1 MSFLWQDLQ
10 YSVRSLRR
18 SPLFSIIAILSL
30 ALGIGANTAIFTLL
44 DQLLLRMLPIQSPD
58 EIVQVASSGSHYGSN
73 QGRDMLS
80 YPMYRDL
87 RDKNETLAGLIA
99 RREDSFTV
107 SHGSESER
115 ALGEIVSGNYFQVL
129 GVGAAVGRVLTAA
142 DDRTPGGHPVA
153 VLAYEYW
160 QSRFNG
166 DPKVVGQKIFINNY
180 PMSIVGVSA
189 AGFAGL
195 SPGILPKIRLPLAM
209 RKEINPR
216 AGQLEDRRTRWV
228 QVFGRRKAGMTND
241 QVKANLQTVFRQ
253 VIGMEVTEK
262 GFATASRFS
271 RDKFLQMSIRVMP
284 GAQGASNLRRQME
297 RPLQVLMGIVGLV
310 LLIACAN
317 LANLLIA
324 RASAREKEI
333 AIRLS
338 IGATR
343 GRIVRLLLVE
353 SSLLALAGAVLSIFL
368 ARWGVKGL
376 LAMLPSQGSDSVNLS
391 ADPDWRI
398 LAFNFAIAFAAGL
411 AFGLVPALQATRQ
424 TVALKPNSSAWL
436 RKALVVTQVSLSLL
450 LLIGAGLFLKSLQNL
465 KSLNP
470 GFAVSNLVTF
480 MIDPGL
486 SGYKPERA
494 ETFYRELNRR
504 LSATPGVESASLAV
518 VPVLRGWEWDSTV
531 TVEGHQAK
539 QGEDMNPHVNILAP
553 GYFNTMGI
561 KLLAG
566 RDFDDRDSQTSGKKV
581 LINDKMAKLYFPRG
595 DALGRHIGWGGD
607 PGTKTEIEIIGV
619 VSDTKYEG
627 FREETPRIVYRGYF
641 QEGWASDMAGYIRT
655 SLPPEQMF
663 NVVRSIVQDLDP
675 KMPIYDMRT
684 LEQQLDQ
691 SLANERLVAMLSS
704 LFGLLATCLALIG
717 LYGVMAYTVA
727 RRTREIGIRMA
738 LGAEA
743 GNVVWLVMREVV
755 AMVGAGLLIA
765 LPLAWFASRHVQ
777 SQLYGLQPQDPIT
790 VGAATAALATVA
802 LLAGYL
808 PAARAA
814 KIDPMTALRYE

>member
-10 YSVRSLRR
+10 YSARSLRR
-18 SPLFSIIAILSL
+18 SPLFTLIAVLSL

-44 DQLLLRMLPIQSPD
+44 DQLLLRLLPIQNPE
-58 EIVQVASSGSHYGSN
+58 EIVQVASSGSHYGNN

-87 RDKNETLAGLIA
+87 RDKNETLVGTLA
-99 RREDSFTV
+99 RREDSVTV
-107 SHGSESER
+107 THGSESER
-115 ALGEIVSGNYFQVL
+115 ALGETVSGNYFQLL
-129 GVGAAVGRVLTAA
+129 GVGAAVGRVLTAD

-166 DPKVVGQKIFINNY
+166 DPKVVGQKILINSY
-180 PMSIVGVSA
+180 PMTIVGVSA

-195 SPGILPKIRLPLAM
+195 SPGVLPKVRFPIAM

-216 AGQLEDRRTRWV
+216 GGQLEERRSRWV
-228 QVFGRRKAGMTND
+228 QVFGRRKAGVTNE
-241 QVKANLQTVFRQ
+241 QVKANLQAVFRQ
-253 VIGMEVTEK
+253 VIGMEVGEK
-262 GFATASRFS
+262 EFATASNFTRE
-271 RDKFLQMSIRVMP
+271 KFLQMTIRVMP

-353 SSLLALAGAVLSIFL
+353 SSLLALAGALLSIFL

-376 LAMLPSQGSDSVNLS
+376 LAMLPSQGSDSVNMS

-424 TVALKPNSSAWL
+424 TLALKPSSSVWL

-486 SGYKPERA
+486 SGYKDERA
-494 ETFYRELNRR
+494 EAFYRELFRR
-504 LSATPGVESASLAV
+504 LNATPGVESASLAV

-566 RDFDDRDSQTSGKKV
+566 RDFDERDSKTSGKKV
-581 LINDKMAKLYFPRG
+581 LINDKMAKMYFPGR
-595 DALGRHIGWGGD
+595 DAVGRHIGWGGD

-627 FREETPRIVYRGYF
+627 FRDETPRIVYRGYF
-641 QEGWASDMAGYIRT
+641 QEGWASDMAGYVRT
-655 SLPPEQMF
+655 ALPPEQMF
-663 NVVRSIVQDLDP
+663 NVVRSIVHDLDP
-675 KMPIYDMRT
+675 KLPIYDMRT
-684 LEQQLDQ
+684 LERQLDQ

-704 LFGLLATCLALIG
+704 LFGLLATGLALIG

-738 LGAEA
+738 LGAET

-755 AMVGAGLLIA
+755 TMVGLGLVIA
-765 LPLAWFASRHVQ
+765 LPLAWFASQYVQ
-777 SQLYGLQPQDPIT
+777 SQLYGVQPQDSLT
-790 VGAATAALATVA
+790 MGAATAALAIVA

-808 PAARAA
+808 PAAKAA

>member
-1 MSFLWQDLQ
+1 M
-10 YSVRSLRR
+10 
-18 SPLFSIIAILSL
+18 
-30 ALGIGANTAIFTLL
+30 
-44 DQLLLRMLPIQSPD
+44 
-58 EIVQVASSGSHYGSN
+58 
-73 QGRDMLS
+73 
-80 YPMYRDL
+80 
-87 RDKNETLAGLIA
+87 
-99 RREDSFTV
+99 
-107 SHGSESER
+107 
-115 ALGEIVSGNYFQVL
+115 
-129 GVGAAVGRVLTAA
+129 
-142 DDRTPGGHPVA
+142 
-153 VLAYEYW
+153 
-160 QSRFNG
+160 
-166 DPKVVGQKIFINNY
+166 VGQKIFINNY

-494 ETFYRELNRR
+494 ETTAVNVAMPDASLMVPKLRDKITVGVASSSVIVVVFCW
-504 LSATPGVESASLAV
+504 TPDSLPLVTLVISTITVSSNSSSASCTAL
-518 VPVLRGWEWDSTV
+518 TV
-531 TVEGHQAK
+531 TV
-539 QGEDMNPHVNILAP
+539 PVNCPA
-553 GYFNTMGI
+553 GI
-561 KLLAG
+561 TICVLL
-566 RDFDDRDSQTSGKKV
+566 RV
-581 LINDKMAKLYFPRG
+581 
-595 DALGRHIGWGGD
+595 
-607 PGTKTEIEIIGV
+607 
-619 VSDTKYEG
+619 
-627 FREETPRIVYRGYF
+627 
-641 QEGWASDMAGYIRT
+641 
-655 SLPPEQMF
+655 
-663 NVVRSIVQDLDP
+663 
-675 KMPIYDMRT
+675 
-684 LEQQLDQ
+684 
-691 SLANERLVAMLSS
+691 
-704 LFGLLATCLALIG
+704 
-717 LYGVMAYTVA
+717 
-727 RRTREIGIRMA
+727 
-738 LGAEA
+738 
-743 GNVVWLVMREVV
+743 
-755 AMVGAGLLIA
+755 
-765 LPLAWFASRHVQ
+765 
-777 SQLYGLQPQDPIT
+777 
-790 VGAATAALATVA
+790 
-802 LLAGYL
+802 
-808 PAARAA
+808 
-814 KIDPMTALRYE
+814 